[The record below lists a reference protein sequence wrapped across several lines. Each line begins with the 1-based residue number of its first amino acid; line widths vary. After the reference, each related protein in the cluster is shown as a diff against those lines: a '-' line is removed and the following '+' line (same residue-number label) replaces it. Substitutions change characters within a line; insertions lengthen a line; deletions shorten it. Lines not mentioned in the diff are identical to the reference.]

1 MKVKMNKQHNYKKGD
16 LVKFI
21 SRGYGIIVE
30 LRPPGAALHRAT
42 KSSKD
47 ILFIHWLLEPPGTTS
62 FYHDDFVSHNDLLRT
77 QEKESK

>member
-1 MKVKMNKQHNYKKGD
+1 MNKQHNYKKGD

-21 SRGYGIIVE
+21 GRGYGIIVE
-30 LRPPGAALHRAT
+30 KRPPPPTVGPRES

-47 ILFIHWLLEPPGTTS
+47 VLFIHWLEAPGMTYY
-62 FYHDDFVSHNDLLRT
+62 YHDDFVSYNDLLRT

>member
-1 MKVKMNKQHNYKKGD
+1 MNKQHNYKKGD

-21 SRGYGIIVE
+21 GRGYGIIVE
-30 LRPPGAALHRAT
+30 LRLPPYPSSSSWAS

-47 ILFIHWLLEPPGTTS
+47 ILFIHWLEAPGMTYY
-62 FYHDDFVSHNDLLRT
+62 YHDDFVSYNDLLRT